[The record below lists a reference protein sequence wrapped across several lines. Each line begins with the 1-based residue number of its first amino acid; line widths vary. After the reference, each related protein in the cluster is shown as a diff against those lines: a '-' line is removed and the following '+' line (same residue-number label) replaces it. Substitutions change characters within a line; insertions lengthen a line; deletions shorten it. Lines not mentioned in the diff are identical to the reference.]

1 MKVWFRSRWQM
12 TLIGLLALNLVVLLM
27 RPAGAQPKPETPSR
41 SVDGDHGPCV
51 GIAAATARD
60 GNLIVFRAFA
70 DGTVEERRSSE
81 MVAGKIIYTWK
92 PALRPAH

>member
-1 MKVWFRSRWQM
+1 M

-27 RPAGAQPKPETPSR
+27 RPAGAQPKPEPSTR
-41 SVDGDHGPCV
+41 TMAGEHGPCV

-60 GNLIVFRAFA
+60 GDLMVFRAFA